1 MMNRFF
7 SFSFFFLIHK
17 RNKLAIQIILQGG
30 LETCINGKTYFILF
44 SRILEEFLYVI
55 YENYNVKNLQLH
67 EVSCKNEKRACQ

>member
-1 MMNRFF
+1 MNRFF
-7 SFSFFFLIHK
+7 FFFLIHK
-17 RNKLAIQIILQGG
+17 RISKLAIQIILQGG
-30 LETCINGKTYFILF
+30 LETCINGKIYFILF